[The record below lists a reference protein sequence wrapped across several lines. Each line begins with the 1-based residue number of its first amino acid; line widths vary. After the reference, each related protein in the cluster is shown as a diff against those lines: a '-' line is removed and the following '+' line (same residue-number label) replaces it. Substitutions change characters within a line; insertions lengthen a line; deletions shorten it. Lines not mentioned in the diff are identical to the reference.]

1 MSEVTKEN
9 ALEKL
14 NEISIST
21 YNKKFDKLNKEEH
34 LVVVKELQKLL

>member
-14 NEISIST
+14 NEISMST
-21 YNKKFDKLNKEEH
+21 YGKGFDRLNKEEN

>member
-14 NEISIST
+14 NQISIST
-21 YNKKFDKLNKEEH
+21 YNKNFDKLNNEEH
-34 LVVVKELQKLL
+34 VVVDKELQKLL